1 MGRQMLV
8 RTSIL
13 VTRLVAIRVSLEV
26 PTVIRSHSA
35 PSRWNSPHRK
45 HHNAMATLGLGT
57 SHLQCAK
64 LSEAAVNL
72 LEPFATWLSALKFS
86 PHAGGFETLVH
97 PQLVEKI
104 NPLLTELG
112 LLQKKYSVIRI
123 TGDKPAPFYNSK
135 GAAYIIPLRVVDGSA
150 PTISEHPLVPG
161 EITYI
166 TFGVEVSPKL
176 DLLFVLQ

>member
-1 MGRQMLV
+1 
-8 RTSIL
+8 
-13 VTRLVAIRVSLEV
+13 
-26 PTVIRSHSA
+26 
-35 PSRWNSPHRK
+35 
-45 HHNAMATLGLGT
+45 MATLGLGT

-112 LLQKKYSVIRI
+112 LLQKVQPQEIHVELQLNTRYRSIR
-123 TGDKPAPFYNSK
+123 
-135 GAAYIIPLRVVDGSA
+135 
-150 PTISEHPLVPG
+150 
-161 EITYI
+161 
-166 TFGVEVSPKL
+166 
-176 DLLFVLQ
+176 